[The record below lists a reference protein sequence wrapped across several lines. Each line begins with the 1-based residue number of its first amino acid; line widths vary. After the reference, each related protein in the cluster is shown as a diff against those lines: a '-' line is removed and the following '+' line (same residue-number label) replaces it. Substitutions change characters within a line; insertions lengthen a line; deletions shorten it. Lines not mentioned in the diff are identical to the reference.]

1 MKKIMMRIIFC
12 IIPILFIHNYIF
24 PQSKSLPDFNLESI
38 SGERVSFH
46 QLIQIGPVYLNFW
59 ALWCVPCR
67 AELKALQ
74 QIYEQFKDKNISIV
88 AINIDSPK
96 SSSKVKSFISGMK
109 YTFPVLMDSNQ
120 EVFQKFGG
128 SKLPFSLLIDKD
140 GKIVKVRS
148 SFLPGDEKEI
158 INDLENIL
166 K

>member
-1 MKKIMMRIIFC
+1 MKKHTFIFF
-12 IIPILFIHNYIF
+12 IVFLFTSIF
-24 PQSKSLPDFNLESI
+24 SQSKSIPDFTLETI
-38 SGERVSFH
+38 SGEKVSLH
-46 QLIQIGPVYLNFW
+46 QLLAKGPVYINFW

-74 QIYEQFKDKNISIV
+74 TIFEQFKEKNVSII

-109 YTFPVLMDSNQ
+109 YNFQVLLDTNQ

-128 SKLPFSLLIDKD
+128 SSLPFSLLINKD
-140 GKIVKVRS
+140 GKIVKVRN

-158 INDLENIL
+158 IKDIENVL

>member
-1 MKKIMMRIIFC
+1 MKKIFSIVFFVLISSSIFS
-12 IIPILFIHNYIF
+12 
-24 PQSKSLPDFNLESI
+24 QSKSIPDFNLETV
-38 SGERVSFH
+38 SGEKISLH
-46 QLIQIGPVYLNFW
+46 QLLVKGPVYINFW

-74 QIYEQFKDKNISIV
+74 TIYEQFKEKNVSIV

-109 YTFPVLMDSNQ
+109 YTFPVLLDINQ

-128 SKLPFSLLIDKD
+128 SNLPFSLLIDKD
-140 GKIVKVRS
+140 GKIVKVRN

-158 INDLENIL
+158 IKDIENIL

>member
-1 MKKIMMRIIFC
+1 MKKNLIFTFLLYLV
-12 IIPILFIHNYIF
+12 ISNFLFA
-24 PQSKSLPDFNLESI
+24 QSKSIPYFKLESI
-38 SGERVSFH
+38 TGEKISSTD
-46 QLIQIGPVYLNFW
+46 LLNKGAVYINFW

-74 QIYEQFKDKNISIV
+74 TIYENFKDKNINII

-109 YTFPVLMDSNQ
+109 YTFPVLLDVNQ

-128 SKLPFSLLIDKD
+128 TSLPYSILIDKA
-140 GKIVKVRS
+140 GKVVKVRN

-158 INDLENIL
+158 VKDLESVL
-166 K
+166 D